1 MLPEPE
7 VLMEQGLRSPALFG
21 SLLVG
26 DELAEVAR
34 NHQRYLLRRS
44 RRLTVQPS
52 DDLNQVRQD
61 RQRQPAIQLPIVL
74 SPAGL
79 RFGGDVVR
87 WLTPTAKMC
96 RALAGRPEW
105 TSGKIFVS
113 PVGRPA
119 SNARRGDR

>member
-1 MLPEPE
+1 
-7 VLMEQGLRSPALFG
+7 MEQGLRPPALFA

-61 RQRQPAIQLPIVL
+61 RQRQPAIQLPQRSV
-74 SPAGL
+74 A
-79 RFGGDVVR
+79 
-87 WLTPTAKMC
+87 C
-96 RALAGRPEW
+96 
-105 TSGKIFVS
+105 
-113 PVGRPA
+113 
-119 SNARRGDR
+119 